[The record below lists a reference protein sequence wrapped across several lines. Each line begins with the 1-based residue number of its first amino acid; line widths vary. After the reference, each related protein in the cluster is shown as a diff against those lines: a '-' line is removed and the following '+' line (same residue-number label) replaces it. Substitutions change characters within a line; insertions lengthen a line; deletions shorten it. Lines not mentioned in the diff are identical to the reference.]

1 MKKFTI
7 SSFEKFSILIETRFL
22 PDAGTTDNVFN
33 LSEQK
38 LNELDL
44 KHNIDHIDMCAERA
58 AVYNEQGLKYLYRFV
73 RKLITPISEDPLLYK
88 STATGNRGIRFLF
101 LLLILSA

>member
-1 MKKFTI
+1 MTKYPPGLKFTI

-58 AVYNEQGLKYLYRFV
+58 AVYNEHG
-73 RKLITPISEDPLLYK
+73 KL
-88 STATGNRGIRFLF
+88 ATLHRDWN
-101 LLLILSA
+101 